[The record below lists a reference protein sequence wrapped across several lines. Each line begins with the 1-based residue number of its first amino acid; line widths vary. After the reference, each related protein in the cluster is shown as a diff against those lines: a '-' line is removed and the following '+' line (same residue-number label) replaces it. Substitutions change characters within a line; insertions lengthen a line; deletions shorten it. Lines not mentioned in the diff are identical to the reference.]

1 MLKTCATVRGKR
13 AFLQGLVEKSSTF
26 KIALYT
32 EEAELGA
39 STVLLPKAG
48 EVSGQ
53 NYERKPV
60 GSPVYSEDE
69 EFAYFGF
76 SGTVE
81 WKNSSISARGAAI
94 YVEEL
99 NKLVLFVVDFGK
111 LVSSTNDS
119 FKVELVEK
127 MFRI

>member
-1 MLKTCATVRGKR
+1 MLKTCATVRGKK

-32 EEAELGA
+32 GEAELNA

-53 NYERKPV
+53 NYERKSV
-60 GSPVYSEDE
+60 GSPVYSEDD
-69 EFAYFGF
+69 EFAYLGF
-76 SGTVE
+76 SGVVE

-99 NKLVLFVVDFGK
+99 SKLVLFVVDFGK

-119 FKVELVEK
+119 FKVELIEK